1 MVRTAASIFLGILAV
16 LALAGAAH
24 AQERDFCAD
33 RPGKG
38 SPPCVLDKGRFQ
50 VEASAADALF
60 SRGGGVSVDDVSYG
74 ALELRL
80 GLTDI
85 VEGQL
90 TWTPRQWVRTKDQ
103 GVTSTVS
110 GAGDLGLA
118 LRWSLKNPDGE
129 GLSVALQPFVTAPTG
144 ANGISAEVWQGGVI
158 APISIP
164 ISEVW
169 SLSLAPE
176 IDARANASGS
186 GRHAAYALAAG
197 VGRAVGPVNL
207 GAELWVDVDDD
218 PSGRATKASF
228 DLTAAWTPAA
238 LKDIQLDAGAYLGLN
253 RKTPDLE
260 LVVGVAHR
268 F

>member
-1 MVRTAASIFLGILAV
+1 MVRTALIVLAF
-16 LALAGAAH
+16 LALAGAAR

-50 VEASAADALF
+50 VEVSAADALF

-85 VEGQL
+85 VEGLL

-103 GVTSTVS
+103 GATSRVS
-110 GAGDLGLA
+110 GSGDLGLA

-144 ANGISAEVWQGGVI
+144 GEGDRRRGLARRGDRADLHTHFRGLVAE
-158 APISIP
+158 SR
-164 ISEVW
+164 
-169 SLSLAPE
+169 
-176 IDARANASGS
+176 AR
-186 GRHAAYALAAG
+186 
-197 VGRAVGPVNL
+197 
-207 GAELWVDVDDD
+207 D
-218 PSGRATKASF
+218 
-228 DLTAAWTPAA
+228 
-238 LKDIQLDAGAYLGLN
+238 
-253 RKTPDLE
+253 
-260 LVVGVAHR
+260 
-268 F
+268 